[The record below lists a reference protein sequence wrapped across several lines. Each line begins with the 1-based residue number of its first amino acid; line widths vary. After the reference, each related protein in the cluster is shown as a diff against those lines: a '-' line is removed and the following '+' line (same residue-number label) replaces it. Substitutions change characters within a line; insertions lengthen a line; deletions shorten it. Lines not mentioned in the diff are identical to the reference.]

1 MKVKKAFKKLTKI
14 ETALS
19 AVLDQYSQEDD
30 QNLRDVLTSAK
41 ASIGHAKE
49 IINPQAAP
57 RAAKKPPAK
66 AAEPGKSRL
75 SASGKRNISKAAKER
90 WAAAKRKGVN
100 LVTGRPLRQTA

>member
-1 MKVKKAFKKLTKI
+1 MKVKKTFKKLTKV
-14 ETALS
+14 ETALP
-19 AVLDQYSQEDD
+19 AVLDQYSKDD

-66 AAEPGKSRL
+66 AAEPGKGRL